1 MTVKAARKS
10 KPLNFFIE
18 TEFFRKTRFLNNT
31 QMNFLNPTSLYL
43 SFLISIIVLLYF
55 LKLKR
60 KRYVVSSVIFW
71 LQAIEDMRANV
82 PFARLR
88 KNLLLPLQ
96 ILFMLIVVL
105 GLARP
110 AWKSHSQLGKHTIL
124 IMDSSASMQ
133 AIDHGQPPHSRFE
146 AAKIAAM
153 ELVDSLSEGEQVML
167 IEAGTKLT
175 IKATFTTDKLKLRDV
190 ISELRVT
197 DAAGELNS
205 ALELAFST
213 AKGLEGSKI
222 IVLSDNAVKLS
233 DVKMEGISLP
243 NFVEDK
249 PSIRF
254 LTFGKRNLNIAITQF
269 NVTRNDND
277 STKYQVFAE
286 LKNYSE
292 IILHSFVYLSIEGH
306 NIANDVVN
314 LQPGERKGIT
324 LSFDDKGFDMHALEI
339 ELDVKDD
346 LKVDNAAYTILHKA
360 EKLKV
365 LLISEERN
373 KYLEKSLLTNPN
385 VQLRQLKL
393 SQYLGAA
400 SDDITIFYNTAPKEM
415 PEGNVIFIN
424 PKPGLP
430 FIPIATEKGP
440 ISVVS
445 QNDNHPVMR
454 FVDLTNLEVR
464 TGLEYKLP
472 DWGVPLVETTASPLI
487 WLGEQFNRKGIFFSF
502 DVFDLKISTFALSY
516 ACPILMANCLNWLGP
531 AFRSIV
537 PDNIKTGMPVT
548 INLNHPFTSFE
559 GRPEEIEQVTINSPN
574 GNIFRLDVSKN
585 LSGKG
590 SLVFTNT
597 EMTGI
602 YEVFADLPA
611 ATAARAGD
619 SFIGKFAVNLLNEQ
633 ESDIMPQTPEQHEE
647 GKNSA
652 TNLAITYK
660 ELWGRFLLLGLLI
673 LAAEWWVYHRRV

>member
-1 MTVKAARKS
+1 
-10 KPLNFFIE
+10 
-18 TEFFRKTRFLNNT
+18 
-31 QMNFLNPTSLYL
+31 MNFLNPTSLYL

-55 LKLKR
+55 LKLRR

-96 ILFMLIVVL
+96 ILFMMIVVL

-153 ELVDSLSEGEQVML
+153 ELVDSLSPGEQIML
-167 IEAGTKLT
+167 IEAGAKPT
-175 IKATFTTDKLKLRDV
+175 IKATFIADKLKLRDV
-190 ISELRVT
+190 ISKLRVT
-197 DAAGELNS
+197 DTAGELNS
-205 ALELAFST
+205 ALELAIST
-213 AKGLEGSKI
+213 AKGVEGSEI
-222 IVLSDNAVKLS
+222 IVLSDNAVKS
-233 DVKMEGISLP
+233 STVGIE
-243 NFVEDK
+243 VEDK
-249 PSIRF
+249 PFIRF
-254 LTFGKRNLNIAITQF
+254 LTFGKRNLNVAITQF
-269 NVTRNDND
+269 NVTKNDND
-277 STKYQVFAE
+277 STKYQAFVE
-286 LKNYSE
+286 LKNFSE
-292 IILHSFVYLSIEGH
+292 IMLRPLVYLSIEEH
-306 NIANDVVN
+306 NIANDAVN

-324 LSFDDKGFDMHALEI
+324 LSFDDKGFDMHALKI

-346 LKVDNAAYTILHKA
+346 LKVDNAAYAILHKA

-365 LLISEERN
+365 LLISEEHN
-373 KYLEKSLLTNPN
+373 KYLEKALLTNPN
-385 VQLRQLKL
+385 LQLRQLNI
-393 SQYLGAA
+393 SQYLSTA
-400 SDDITIFYNTAPKEM
+400 SDDITIFYNTVPQEI

-424 PKPGLP
+424 PKSGLP
-430 FIPIATEKGP
+430 FIPTAIERGP

-445 QNDNHPVMR
+445 QNGNHPVMR

-464 TGLEYKLP
+464 SGLEYELP
-472 DWGVPLVETTASPLI
+472 DWGIPLVETTASPLI
-487 WLGEQFNRKGIFFSF
+487 WLGEQLNRKGIFFSF
-502 DVFDLKISTFALSY
+502 DAFDLKISKFALSY

-531 AFRSIV
+531 AFRNIV
-537 PDNIKTGMPVT
+537 PDDVKTGIPVT
-548 INLNHPFTSFE
+548 INFRH
-559 GRPEEIEQVTINSPN
+559 PEETEQVTINSPD
-574 GNIFRLDVSKN
+574 GNIFHLDISKN

-611 ATAARAGD
+611 AMLAAQAGD
-619 SFIGKFAVNLLNEQ
+619 RLIGKFAVNLLDEQ
-633 ESDIMPQTPEQHEE
+633 ESNIMPQAPKQHEE
-647 GKNSA
+647 GKTFA
-652 TNLAITYK
+652 TNLTITYK
-660 ELWGRFLLLGLLI
+660 ELWGRFMLLGLLI